1 MPKALKSCQK
11 SNKSPN
17 LVTQKG
23 RLILPC
29 AFFLEITLLL
39 NFVENVFQFTLFTRT
54 DGRTRTCKLKVCRI
68 GSICFS
74 EMKTNKI
81 RDIERGKRKF
91 VQEKAGVIGQNISNE
106 VDRRRKTS
114 VQIKKKRETKKQE
127 WRAVVVAKLVEQSL
141 PVPEVRGSNPVIGNN
156 LFV

>member
-1 MPKALKSCQK
+1 
-11 SNKSPN
+11 
-17 LVTQKG
+17 
-23 RLILPC
+23 
-29 AFFLEITLLL
+29 
-39 NFVENVFQFTLFTRT
+39 
-54 DGRTRTCKLKVCRI
+54 
-68 GSICFS
+68 
-74 EMKTNKI
+74 MKTNKI

-91 VQEKAGVIGQNISNE
+91 LQEKAGVIGQNISNE